1 MGPLWDCIAGFIE
14 VNGKQMKKLTKT
26 WQIYT
31 VRLLAKKCPQKMK
44 DHTSLMIDRAD
55 DIVIGPGLTD
65 LSCYSDDMLPPYLFR
80 AWICQEH
87 CTFKLKS

>member
-1 MGPLWDCIAGFIE
+1 
-14 VNGKQMKKLTKT
+14 
-26 WQIYT
+26 
-31 VRLLAKKCPQKMK
+31 MK